1 MCCISAHG
9 LMLSQAACA
18 CIAELGAKIDK
29 KAVQPYVSTLLAAL
43 IESFHDHFLCQMQK
57 HYQQLLHHKSM
68 EIVSQ
73 EQNS

>member
-43 IESFHDHFLCQMQK
+43 IESFHDQSWPVRDASCLGLQ
-57 HYQQLLHHKSM
+57 
-68 EIVSQ
+68 
-73 EQNS
+73 